1 MLAMRKNPAITAMIV
16 GSAGQDGYYL
26 GRSLLSDGI
35 EFVGITR
42 SGVLLPWETTIRP
55 FSLLD
60 PDSVS
65 ALIKE
70 VNPHQIYYL
79 PAYHQSSESK
89 LENTNVSLKHSID
102 IHITGLAN
110 FLDAM
115 RTWSP
120 RARLFYAASSHV
132 FGDPV
137 IVPQNEKTPFRPIN
151 VYGITKLAGIE
162 VCRLYR
168 NQHGLYCSNGILYN
182 HESPRRSPDFV
193 GRKVIKSAVAI
204 KQGKL
209 DKLKLGD
216 LSAMVDWGAAEDT
229 VEAMRAILSI
239 DTADDFIVASGE
251 THSVGEFVEFVF
263 NALKLDAKK
272 YVEVEPKL
280 ITKSSRKRT
289 LVGSSAKLKKATGW
303 APKKSFEQIIL
314 DMIAAEFSGQVV

>member
-1 MLAMRKNPAITAMIV
+1 MRKNPAITAMIV

-35 EFVGITR
+35 EIVGITR

-151 VYGITKLAGIE
+151 VYGITKVAGIE

-280 ITKSSRKRT
+280 ITKPSRKRT